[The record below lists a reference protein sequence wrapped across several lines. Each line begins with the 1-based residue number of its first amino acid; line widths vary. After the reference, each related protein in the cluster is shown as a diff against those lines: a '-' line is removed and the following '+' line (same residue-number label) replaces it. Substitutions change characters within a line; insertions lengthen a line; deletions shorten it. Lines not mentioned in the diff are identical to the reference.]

1 MADQFT
7 RREKEMAV
15 ITLKRLIENTTMLV
29 ENPEMVTSEKL
40 KSMEIS
46 LRVLLLN
53 IKEAPQVIQTIK
65 AA

>member
-7 RREKEMAV
+7 GREKEMAV

-29 ENPEMVTSEKL
+29 EKPEMVTSEKL

-53 IKEAPQVIQTIK
+53 IEEAPQVIQTIK
-65 AA
+65 VA

>member
-1 MADQFT
+1 MADEFT
-7 RREKEMAV
+7 GREKEMAV